1 MHPINEKD
9 FNDYIKNNHK
19 SNWKIVKF
27 ADKIKNIVCLLIGCS
42 IKQLEDRKFK
52 EKKLEEEW
60 WYWKLERE
68 CGYSTMML
76 DYLNTSKEKLK
87 NYKGL
92 ILVKTTPRLLLQLL
106 GTECGRNIIHPN
118 IWCISLFSNYT
129 AEINENF
136 LNMSVN
142 EAKEIKYPNWI
153 ITDVRFP
160 NELKAIKDRDG
171 IIIRVNRPIL
181 NETAYNKAYR
191 ETHEHES
198 ENSLDSATFD
208 YVIDNNSDISSL
220 IEKVR
225 EILVKE
231 NILKLLDNE

>member
-1 MHPINEKD
+1 
-9 FNDYIKNNHK
+9 
-19 SNWKIVKF
+19 
-27 ADKIKNIVCLLIGCS
+27 
-42 IKQLEDRKFK
+42 
-52 EKKLEEEW
+52 
-60 WYWKLERE
+60 
-68 CGYSTMML
+68 
-76 DYLNTSKEKLK
+76 
-87 NYKGL
+87 
-92 ILVKTTPRLLLQLL
+92 
-106 GTECGRNIIHPN
+106 
-118 IWCISLFSNYT
+118 
-129 AEINENF
+129 
-136 LNMSVN
+136 MSVN